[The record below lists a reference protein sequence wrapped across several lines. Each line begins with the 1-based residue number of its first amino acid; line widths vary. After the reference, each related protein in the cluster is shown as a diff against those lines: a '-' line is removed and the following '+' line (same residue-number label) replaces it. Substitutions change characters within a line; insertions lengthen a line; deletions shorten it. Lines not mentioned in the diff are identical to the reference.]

1 MRKKRYITIG
11 SIIVLLVAACAA
23 AFSVWQHENSGS
35 ATQSTGQT
43 PAFTEANAS
52 WLARSLSSSDRMVQ
66 AKALAP
72 QLRSGGW
79 DASALLPS
87 GAVLAIDPA
96 SFTTDSSGYGYGYA
110 NATVSGSVTA
120 TFVFTLAYSE
130 DQWRLVTTTQ
140 K

>member
-11 SIIVLLVAACAA
+11 GIIVLLIAACAA
-23 AFSVWQHENSGS
+23 VFSVWQHENSRNTAQS
-35 ATQSTGQT
+35 ASRA

-52 WLARSLSSSDRMVQ
+52 WLAQSLSSSNRIVQ

-87 GAVLAIDPA
+87 GAILAIDPA
-96 SFTTDSSGYGYGYA
+96 SLTTDSNSYGYA

-120 TFVFTLAYSE
+120 TFVLTLAYSE
-130 DQWRLVTTTQ
+130 GQWRLVTTTQ